1 MHYGQFCPIAKAT
14 EILGERWT
22 ILILRE
28 LLMGGRRFSELQ
40 RGLGDIS
47 PALLTGR
54 LRSLEEQGLLTRRR
68 ISGQRGYE
76 YLPTAACE
84 ALLPV
89 ILSIG
94 EWGMSFARHLLVED
108 DFDVD
113 FLMFYLER
121 SVDPGQLPGDA
132 TVVRF
137 RFTDLTQQRD
147 WWLLVA
153 GDDVQICVT
162 PPAREVDV
170 YFTSTLRTMHDVWM
184 GDRTWRE
191 ARDSGALIIEGE
203 LGLTRNIS
211 RWLRPSA
218 FVDAERAP
226 APEFVA
232 DPCLAGAA
240 G

>member
-47 PALLTGR
+47 PALLASR
-54 LRSLEEQGLLTRRR
+54 LKTLEEVGLIARRR
-68 ISGQRGYE
+68 ISGQRGHDYH
-76 YLPTAACE
+76 PTAACE
-84 ALLPV
+84 GFRPV
-89 ILSIG
+89 IIAIG
-94 EWGMSFARHLLVED
+94 EWGLTFARHLLVED
-108 DFDVD
+108 DFDLD

-121 SVDPGQLPGDA
+121 SVDPTQLPGDE

-137 RFTDLTQQRD
+137 RFTNLTGQRD
-147 WWLLVA
+147 WWLLIE
-153 GDDVQICVT
+153 GDNVQICTT

-170 YFTSTLRTMHDVWM
+170 YFTTTSRTMHDVWM
-184 GDRTWRE
+184 GDRTYRD
-191 ARDSGALIIEGE
+191 ARDSGDLIIEGDP
-203 LGLTRNIS
+203 GLTRNVS

-218 FVDAERAP
+218 FVASERTPAPAFAQPRAP
-226 APEFVA
+226 AEVA
-232 DPCLAGAA
+232 A
-240 G
+240 